1 MDHVSHLFAPRVR
14 ALRLAAL
21 SALVACPAAQAA
33 PVHAITE
40 LQQLAS
46 FKLGKTADWVAIDAG
61 AVWVGS
67 TGPNA
72 VHRIDPS
79 TNRLIA
85 TVLLPGEPCAGL
97 ALGFGALWVPLCGTK
112 PALARIDLHS
122 NALRALP
129 LEGVVAEGGI
139 AASDDSLWL
148 VLDKNGTMARIDPA
162 SGKVRQKVALPP
174 GSYNPL
180 FVHAQIWVT
189 HVEGA
194 GLTVVDA
201 ATGSTSASVVTGP
214 APRFLAAGDGAVW
227 TLNQGDGTLS
237 RIDQQT
243 LVRSADVALHT
254 PGHGGDIA
262 YYQGVVWT
270 TMAKM
275 PLSATSANGKVL
287 CQWAGAGGDSL
298 GIGYGSIWLTDYH
311 GGTVARIGINETL
324 KRCQP

>member
-1 MDHVSHLFAPRVR
+1 MNEISPPFAPLAQ

-21 SALVACPAAQAA
+21 FTLVAGTVAQAA
-33 PVHAITE
+33 PMHSITE

-46 FKLGKTADWVAIDAG
+46 FKLGKTADWVAISSD

-72 VHRIDPS
+72 VHRIDPA
-79 TNRLIA
+79 TNRLVA

-97 ALGFGALWVPLCGTK
+97 ALGFGALWVPLCGVQ
-112 PALARIDLHS
+112 PALARVDVHS
-122 NALRALP
+122 NDLRTLALD
-129 LEGVVAEGGI
+129 GVVAEGGI

-148 VLDKNGTMARIDPA
+148 VLDKQGTLARIDPA
-162 SGKVRQKVALPP
+162 SGKMRQKVALPP
-174 GSYNPL
+174 GSHNPL
-180 FVHAQIWVT
+180 FTHAQIWVT

-194 GLTVVDA
+194 DLTVVDA
-201 ATGSTSASVVTGP
+201 TTGSTSASVVTGP

-243 LVRSADVALHT
+243 LARTADVALHT

-262 YYQGVVWT
+262 YHQGVVWT

-275 PLSATSANGKVL
+275 PLSATSASGKVL

-298 GIGYGSIWLTDYH
+298 GIGHGSIWLTDYH
-311 GGTVARIGINETL
+311 GGTVARIGIDDTL